1 MKVFNG
7 VHSPLSRST
16 GSLRTIMRIRSLLSA
31 VGAAA
36 LGTAAY
42 ARFVEPRWIERSH
55 TRVPV
60 SGLPPALDGFR
71 IALLTDFH
79 AGEHTPL
86 ARVRRACRLAMEAQ
100 PHLIALTGD
109 FVSQQTGAWLPDT
122 VAALDE
128 ELRAPLGVWAVPGNH
143 DHIAGIDRYYRSVH
157 RQPNIGDLTN
167 EAIRREH
174 DGASVRVVGIDT
186 AHDGQPHPAAA
197 MEDAAPADFTLLLTH
212 NPDLA
217 EDACRAVGGA
227 DLVVSGHTHGGQV
240 RLPFLGAVL
249 NSAEHEGLYEA
260 GLVRRPWAWVYVSR
274 GIGTVRLPI
283 RFLCRPE
290 VAVLELVVSE

>member
-1 MKVFNG
+1 MRP
-7 VHSPLSRST
+7 PL
-16 GSLRTIMRIRSLLSA
+16 LLSA
-31 VGAAA
+31 LGATA

-42 ARFVEPRWIERSH
+42 ARFVEPRWIERTH

-60 SGLPPALDGFR
+60 RDLPPALDGLR

-86 ARVRRACRLAMEAQ
+86 GRVRRACRLAMAAG
-100 PHLIALTGD
+100 PHLVALTGD
-109 FVSQQTGAWLPDT
+109 FVSQQTAAWLPGT
-122 VAALDE
+122 LAVLEE
-128 ELRAPLGVWAVPGNH
+128 ELHAPLGVWAVPGNH
-143 DHIAGIDRYYRSVH
+143 DHIAGIDQYYRSVR
-157 RQPNIGDLTN
+157 RQPTIGDLTN
-167 EAIRREH
+167 EAVRREH
-174 DGASVRVVGIDT
+174 NGFSVRIVGVDT
-186 AHDGQPHPAAA
+186 AHDGQPHAAAA

-240 RLPFLGAVL
+240 RLPILGAVL
-249 NSAEHEGLYEA
+249 NSAEHEGVYEA

-274 GIGTVRLPI
+274 GIGTVRLPV

-290 VAVLELVVSE
+290 VAILEVARARGEYQA